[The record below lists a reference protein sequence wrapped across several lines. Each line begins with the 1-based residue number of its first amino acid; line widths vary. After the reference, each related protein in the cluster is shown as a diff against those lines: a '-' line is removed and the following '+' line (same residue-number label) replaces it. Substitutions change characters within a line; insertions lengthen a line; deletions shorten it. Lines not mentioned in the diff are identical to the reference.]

1 MAVDQSYG
9 CLFLSGD
16 ADSVGSDA
24 VADTGVTTLLSV
36 PLHMY
41 IHTHTRG
48 EREKKQPEMFLSP
61 NRFKIN
67 LFFVN
72 ELQAGF
78 LYMKP

>member
-9 CLFLSGD
+9 CLFLSRD

-24 VADTGVTTLLSV
+24 GVTTLLSV